1 MLWLIFI
8 SAYNIQAKKS
18 TNYNVLA
25 QTFIKAFLRIS
36 CKIIWPFSL
45 FSVILHAEL
54 GLLCPVIKC
63 MSY

>member
-25 QTFIKAFLRIS
+25 QTFIKAFFKNFL
-36 CKIIWPFSL
+36 
-45 FSVILHAEL
+45 
-54 GLLCPVIKC
+54 
-63 MSY
+63 